1 MAAGA
6 KGGGAGAFA
15 GAAGGVDGVY
25 TWPWHF
31 VPNHAPVTLKTVSEG
46 YALFSSIED
55 QPLQYPR
62 CFTTETS
69 SKRLQHSDRARLTLW
84 TSTFPKAR
92 NLRHV
97 AGVCAS

>member
-31 VPNHAPVTLKTVSEG
+31 VLPSRAGNA
-46 YALFSSIED
+46 
-55 QPLQYPR
+55 Q
-62 CFTTETS
+62 
-69 SKRLQHSDRARLTLW
+69 DRSMSAM
-84 TSTFPKAR
+84 A
-92 NLRHV
+92 
-97 AGVCAS
+97 